1 MSSISISNRVLDVF
15 SSWGENF
22 FANLKWKVM
31 IDRVEEWLVEVKID
45 RGCSMYG
52 NVLMI
57 NDWNDNDFVWK
68 RRDWIWKVII
78 REIC

>member
-1 MSSISISNRVLDVF
+1 
-15 SSWGENF
+15 
-22 FANLKWKVM
+22 
-31 IDRVEEWLVEVKID
+31 
-45 RGCSMYG
+45 MYG